1 MGLIM
6 SDSNITS
13 ASKEKVT
20 KAKWTLDLVT
30 LEAKKYSSRLAFQMG
45 SSGAYYRALHSG
57 WLESVCS
64 HMPLYKARSKRLN
77 FEAVKA
83 EAKRYQSRYAF
94 MQGNSSAYYKA
105 IKSGWLDAVC
115 SHMPAYVAKA
125 RKWDF
130 DAVKV
135 EAQKYKTR
143 TEFQNGCKGAY
154 QRALKMSW
162 IDAVCSHMPKHAGE
176 VWDLASVKAAAAKF
190 DTLTKFQ
197 KGAPG
202 AYSMALKSGWIGD
215 VCSHMPKRAHTASIW
230 TLDAVKAESQ
240 KYSTRR
246 EFRLGSNAAYQKAVR
261 KNWLDSVC
269 SHMVV
274 QSSTSLLTKDFILS
288 EARKFQTRNEFFKGA
303 ASSYIRAKELGIF
316 DEATEHMQAVF
327 TYWTEDL
334 VLAEAAKYSTT
345 VEFLANCSKGY
356 WAAQRHGL
364 LDKVR
369 SLYGRERITKEKC
382 LAVAAQFKNRKE
394 FEKAAHNYLSY
405 ASYHGFLDEACQH
418 MQPLR
423 INWTPES
430 VKVKAAEYG
439 SLKEFRRQCKK
450 GYAYAKK
457 HRLLETLQF
466 SDVMP
471 GQQP

>member
-1 MGLIM
+1 MP
-6 SDSNITS
+6 DSNNTS
-13 ASKEKVT
+13 ASKEKAS

-30 LEAKKYSSRLAFQMG
+30 LEAKKYSTRGAFLKG
-45 SSGAYYRALHSG
+45 SSGAYSRALKMG
-57 WLESVCS
+57 WLDSVCS
-64 HMPLYKARSKRLN
+64 HMPAYKARSTTWDY
-77 FEAVKA
+77 EAVKA

-94 MQGNSSAYYKA
+94 MQGNSSAYYRA
-105 IKSGWLDAVC
+105 IKSGWLEDVC
-115 SHMPAYVAKA
+115 SHMPAYVPKA
-125 RKWDF
+125 RTWDF
-130 DAVKV
+130 DTVKV

-154 QRALKMSW
+154 QRALQMRW
-162 IDAVCSHMPKHAGE
+162 IDAVCSHMPKHAGV
-176 VWDLASVKAAAAKF
+176 VWDFASVKAEAAKF

-202 AYSMALKSGWIGD
+202 AYRMASKSGWIGD
-215 VCSHMPKRAHTASIW
+215 VCSHMPKRANTVSIW

-274 QSSTSLLTKDFILS
+274 QPSTSLLTKDFILS
-288 EARKFQTRNEFFKGA
+288 EARKYQTRNEFFKGA

-316 DEATEHMQAVF
+316 DEATAHMHAVF

-334 VLAEAAKYSTT
+334 VLAEAAKYSSA

-356 WAAQRHGL
+356 WAAKRHGL

-369 SLYGRERITKEKC
+369 SLYGQERITKEQC
-382 LAVAAQFKNRKE
+382 LAVAAQFKNRKA
-394 FEKAAHNYLSY
+394 FEKAAPTYHRY

-430 VKVKAAEYG
+430 VKSKAAEYR

-457 HRLLETLQF
+457 HGLLDTLLF

-471 GQQP
+471 GQFSPG